1 MANILEV
8 IEYFFEDDTEMVHR
22 IPETGSAETK
32 LGSQLVVR
40 ENQTAVFFREGKG
53 LDVFGVGRHT
63 LTTMNLPLLTKLI
76 SMPFDSTSPFRCE
89 VLFVN
94 MKIFTDM
101 KWGTRNPVA
110 FRDSEFGLV
119 RLRAYGNYT
128 LRITQPL
135 LFINTIVATKG
146 MMTTEGISGYF
157 RDVIV
162 SRLNDLLGE
171 HMKSILDLPQNYDE
185 LAVVAKVRIKDDFNK
200 FGIELIDFF
209 INEIT
214 PPDEVQKVIDE
225 RTGMGVVGNMNE
237 FLKYEAARAMGRIGT
252 GDMTGLGAGAGG
264 AAAAGGGGEGVASS
278 AAAGMG
284 VGVGAGLGMMV
295 PGMLFRTLSEG
306 PSTVADVQNQGYAN
320 CPKCHAQ
327 VPVNA
332 RFCNNCGSQLVVV
345 SKCAHCGK
353 NLSPEDKFCPL
364 CGKPV
369 GEEHAC
375 PKCGAKLPEG
385 AKFCTECG
393 EKTE

>member
-1 MANILEV
+1 MAKILDV
-8 IEYFFEDDTEMVHR
+8 IEYFFEDDTEMIHR

-32 LGSQLVVR
+32 LGSQLIIR
-40 ENQTAVFFREGKG
+40 ENQTAVFFRDGKG
-53 LDVFGVGRHT
+53 LDVFGAGRHT

-76 SMPFDSTSPFRCE
+76 AMPFNSTSPFRCE

-94 MKIFTDM
+94 MKIFTEM

-135 LFINTIVATKG
+135 LFINTLVATKG
-146 MMTTEGISGYF
+146 MMTTEGISGYL

-225 RTGMGVVGNMNE
+225 RTGMGVIGDMNE
-237 FLKYEAARAMGRIGT
+237 FLKFEAARALGKIGD
-252 GDMTGLGAGAGG
+252 GGGIPGAEGG
-264 AAAAGGGGEGVASS
+264 AAVAGGEGGVASS

-295 PGMLFRTLSEG
+295 PGMLFRTLAEG
-306 PSTVADVQNQGYAN
+306 PSTVADVQSQGYAN
-320 CPKCHAQ
+320 CPKCHSQ

-345 SKCAHCGK
+345 NKCAHCGK
-353 NLSPEDKFCPL
+353 NLSPEDKFCPI

-369 GEEHAC
+369 GQEHTC
-375 PKCGAKLPEG
+375 PKCKAKLPEG

-393 EKTE
+393 EKVE